1 MKLEANGITIELEFD
16 GDGFPL
22 ISIDTGGGFYAENYR
37 PTVEVK
43 LNDVEIHDMFD
54 EEDTRW
60 NDPEDDEADGYFCTN
75 PNCQSQGLGWDS
87 PGECNDCGHEL
98 KPAYN

>member
-22 ISIDTGGGFYAENYR
+22 ISIDTGGGFYAEHYR

-54 EEDTRW
+54 EDDTRW
-60 NDPEDDEADGYFCTN
+60 LENADKPDAWVCAN
-75 PNCQSQGLGWDS
+75 PNCKSQGLGWDS
-87 PGECNDCGHEL
+87 AGECNDCGKPLTPVHE
-98 KPAYN
+98 